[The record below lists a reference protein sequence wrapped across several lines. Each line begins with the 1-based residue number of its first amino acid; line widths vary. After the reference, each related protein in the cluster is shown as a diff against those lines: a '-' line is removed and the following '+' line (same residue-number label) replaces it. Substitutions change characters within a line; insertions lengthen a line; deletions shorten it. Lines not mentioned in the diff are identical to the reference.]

1 MRFLS
6 FYAYPHPL
14 EIKIK
19 EWIIACVY
27 QIRCG
32 NEHNHDHINNRQ
44 NMGTGRHLSGEL
56 LCQIFTRLVH
66 PMMAITKSNPKF
78 IRKYTVCSSANVL
91 PKLNIRFIYENAVGR
106 SFVSKRTQPS
116 ITSSIAYMCLI
127 NPGILSRMY
136 SLFFF
141 SGVLSQAS
149 Q

>member
-56 LCQIFTRLVH
+56 LCQIFHKACTSDDGDHEEQSEVHQEVQCVLVCKCTAEAEH
-66 PMMAITKSNPKF
+66 PLHI
-78 IRKYTVCSSANVL
+78 
-91 PKLNIRFIYENAVGR
+91 
-106 SFVSKRTQPS
+106 
-116 ITSSIAYMCLI
+116 
-127 NPGILSRMY
+127 
-136 SLFFF
+136 
-141 SGVLSQAS
+141 
-149 Q
+149 